1 MKSKKQINPVDALS
15 KTQRDKMGK
24 AVGSMLEGGRIKFNR
39 TPEDLFKLSAKAK
52 RKSDI
57 ALDEGRFRKSDR
69 LNRKANR
76 LDNKAIMKQGLKK

>member
-1 MKSKKQINPVDALS
+1 MRNKTNPVDALS
-15 KTQRDKMGK
+15 KTQRAKMGE
-24 AVGSMLEGGRIKFNR
+24 AVGSMLEAGRIKFNR

>member
-1 MKSKKQINPVDALS
+1 MKNKINPVDALS

>member
-1 MKSKKQINPVDALS
+1 MKNKINPIDTLS
-15 KTQRDKMGK
+15 KIQKAKMGE

>member
-1 MKSKKQINPVDALS
+1 MKNKINPVDALS
-15 KTQRDKMGK
+15 KTQRDKMGE

>member
-1 MKSKKQINPVDALS
+1 MRNKTNPVDTLS
-15 KTQRDKMGK
+15 KIQKAKMGK
-24 AVGSMLEGGRIKFNR
+24 AEGSMLEGGRIKFNR